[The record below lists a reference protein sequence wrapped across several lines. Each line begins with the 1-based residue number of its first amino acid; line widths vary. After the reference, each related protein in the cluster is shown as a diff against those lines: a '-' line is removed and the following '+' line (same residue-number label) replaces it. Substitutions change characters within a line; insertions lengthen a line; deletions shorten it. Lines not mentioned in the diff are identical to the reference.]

1 MYHMSNFK
9 HRTNNSIHICKNTGI
24 FTNWI
29 FLSST
34 VPAYFRSK
42 NFNQSGIVGHSV
54 TLACEAEGDFPIRI
68 TWSSFAN
75 SVISSKETPTSLIS
89 ELRLDRLNRQHA
101 GIYRCTASNSFGY
114 DHMAIHLSVKGGII
128 S

>member
-1 MYHMSNFK
+1 MVHYEATHPAFCFSLFK
-9 HRTNNSIHICKNTGI
+9 SCILTDIQ
-24 FTNWI
+24 FY
-29 FLSST
+29 T
-34 VPAYFRSK
+34 VPAHFRSK

-75 SVISSKETPTSLIS
+75 SAISSKETSTSLIS
-89 ELRLDRLNRQHA
+89 ELRLDRLNRQNA

-114 DHMAIHLSVKGGII
+114 DHMAIHLSVKGNLN
-128 S
+128 SK